1 MHQPD
6 PSLPESYPRRA
17 LVCIVGLSPQ
27 VVTETLYALATAP
40 TPFMPTELH
49 VVATTAG
56 AQRVHEHLLD
66 GGQLRAL
73 AVAHLHGNGPEFDPG
88 RHLHVVARDGVPLA
102 DVETAED
109 NTAVADTI
117 LGVVR
122 PLALDAG
129 CAIHASL
136 AGGRKSMGFY
146 LGYAMSLLGR
156 AQDRLSHVL
165 VNSPFESHPG
175 FFFPPA
181 EPATLRLRDG
191 REVDTADARV
201 SLAPVAFVR
210 MSDGLPER
218 LLHDATGFDVLVQ
231 RAQLAL
237 GSLRVE
243 VLPATRRVRVA
254 GIGEARLEPSLMA
267 WYAFFA
273 MRRQQALRESAVL
286 VAPGSV
292 YVCKNADANVG
303 MLQPLMD
310 HACRRVGV
318 DGQSVVLEP
327 ADLRPRLS
335 AIRKTL
341 TRSFGPELGARLAIS
356 GPADRGVKDGQYG
369 LLGIEPGQIHV
380 A

>member
-1 MHQPD
+1 MSQPD
-6 PSLPESYPRRA
+6 PSRPESYPRRA
-17 LVCIVGLSPQ
+17 LVCMVGLSPQ

-40 TPFMPTELH
+40 TPFVPTELH
-49 VVATTAG
+49 VVATAAG
-56 AQRVHEHLLD
+56 AQRVHEHLLE

-73 AVAHLHGNGPEFDPG
+73 AAAHLGGNGPEFDPA

-102 DVETAED
+102 DVESAED
-109 NTAVADTI
+109 NTAVADAI

-122 PLALDAG
+122 PLALDPA

-146 LGYAMSLLGR
+146 LGYVMSLLGR

-181 EPATLRLRDG
+181 EPARLRLPDG
-191 REVDTADARV
+191 REVDTAAARV

-218 LLHDATGFDVLVQ
+218 LLHEPVGFDALVQ
-231 RAQLAL
+231 RAQRSL
-237 GSLRVE
+237 GSVRLD
-243 VLPATRRVRVA
+243 VLPAARRVRVA
-254 GIGEARLEPSLMA
+254 GIGEALLEPSLMA
-267 WYAFFA
+267 WYVFFA
-273 MRRQQALRESAVL
+273 LRRQQALRESAAL
-286 VAPGSV
+286 VAPGAVLLRKDVAAS
-292 YVCKNADANVG
+292 VG

-310 HACRRVGV
+310 QACRRVGV
-318 DGQSVVLEP
+318 ERQSVALQP

-335 AIRKTL
+335 VIRKAL
-341 TRSFGPELGARLAIS
+341 VRAFGPELGTRLAIA
-356 GPADRGVKDGQYG
+356 GPADRGARDGQYG